1 MARNRKMRRLVA
13 SITDPRNSL
22 SKPKNAI
29 FATVLGIVIVCA
41 AGVFAQSGFITD
53 TQVQAVVDAQK
64 QTVPSAALDRLSRG
78 VKQAARMWRENDGA
92 AAEFASFC
100 KDNFIY
106 DPVLLQQTA
115 DRLES
120 ALETIDGHMGE
131 MGRELGWRL
140 DVETGPILPI
150 DEVIDRFS
158 PYAHVSED
166 MFTTKIAFIVLLN
179 FPVYSL
185 QERLQLGP
193 SWTRDQ
199 WAQVRLASR
208 FSDRVPPEVSQVVR
222 EAYQAAGNYIRDYN
236 IWMHHLLDEKGKR
249 LFPEGLRLITHWNL
263 RDELKALYAE
273 PDGLTRQEMIYDV
286 MGRIIRQQVPKAV
299 INNPTV
305 DWKLSANEVMVSP
318 AVDGPAPS
326 GWTSPGLAGTPVDNS
341 PEPDT
346 RYEKLLGVFRAQR
359 GVDKYYPDVP
369 TLMDRRFER
378 DREIPE
384 AEVER
389 MLVSLLSSD
398 LLPATAHLIEKRL
411 GRPLQPFDIWYDGFK
426 PRSGISEDKLDSMVR
441 AKYPTVQA
449 FQAGLPAI
457 LTELGFDQ
465 ATAQYL
471 ASKIEVDP
479 SRGAG
484 HASGPA
490 CRSDNAHLRT
500 RIGASGMDYKG
511 YNIAIHE
518 FGHNVEQ
525 VFSTCKIDHTLL
537 SGVPNTAFTEGFA
550 FVFQSRD
557 LKLLGIPDTNPD
569 APYLSALDDFWGT
582 CEIAAVSLVDMRVWH
597 WMYDHPDATA
607 AQLKDAVIA
616 VAKQV
621 WNDYY
626 ARAIGVNDADILA
639 IYSHMIEGALYLP
652 DYTIGSLIAFQ
663 VEEYLRSCNLGT
675 EMERMC
681 LLGSI
686 TPNLWMQKAV
696 GGDISEEPM
705 LSAARRALAMLSQR

>member
-1 MARNRKMRRLVA
+1 LVVGVA
-13 SITDPRNSL
+13 AVIC
-22 SKPKNAI
+22 I
-29 FATVLGIVIVCA
+29 VLVCA
-41 AGVFAQSGFITD
+41 AGAIAQSNFITEA
-53 TQVQAVVDAQK
+53 QVQAVIDAQK
-64 QTVPSAALDRLSRG
+64 QTVPTADVDRLTRC
-78 VKQAARMWRENDGA
+78 VKQAAQLWRESDGT

-106 DPVLLQQTA
+106 DAVLLQETA
-115 DRLES
+115 DHLES
-120 ALETIDGHMGE
+120 ALESIDGHLGE
-131 MGRELGWRL
+131 MGRELGWRM

-150 DEVIDRFS
+150 DEIIDRFS

-166 MFTTKIAFIVLLN
+166 MFTTKIAFVVLLN

-185 QERLQLGP
+185 QERLQSGP
-193 SWTRDQ
+193 SWTRNQ

-249 LFPEGLRLITHWNL
+249 PFPEGLRLITHWNL

-273 PDGLTRQEMIYDV
+273 PEGLKRQEMIYDV
-286 MGRIIRQQVPKAV
+286 MGRIIRQQIPKAV

-305 DWKLSANEVMVSP
+305 DWKLSTNEVTVST

-326 GWTSPGLAGTPVDNS
+326 GWTSTALAGTAVDNN
-341 PEPDT
+341 PEPNT
-346 RYEKLLGVFRAQR
+346 RYERLLGVFKAQR
-359 GVDKYYPDVP
+359 EVDKYFFDVP
-369 TLMDRRFER
+369 TLIDRRFQR

-389 MLVSLLSSD
+389 MLVAVLSSD

-426 PRSGISEDKLDSMVR
+426 PRSGISEEKLDSTVR

-449 FQAGLPAI
+449 FQAALPAI
-457 LTELGFDQ
+457 LTELGFDE

-479 SRGAG
+479 SRGVG
-484 HASGPA
+484 HAAGPA
-490 CRSDNAHLRT
+490 RRSDKAHLRT
-500 RIGASGMDYKG
+500 RIGAGGMDYKG

-525 VFSTCKIDHTLL
+525 VFSSCKIDHTLL

-569 APYLSALDDFWGT
+569 APYFSALDDFWGT

-597 WMYDHPDATA
+597 WMYEHPDATP

-616 VAKQV
+616 IAKQV

-626 ARAIGVNDADILA
+626 AQAIGTNDVDILA

-663 VEEYLRSCNLGT
+663 VEEYLRTRNLGT

-681 LLGSI
+681 LSGSI

-696 GGDISEEPM
+696 GADISAEPM
-705 LSAARRALAMLSQR
+705 LSAARKALAMLSQR